1 MSLSPELPHPS
12 FAKIVVRTPGE
23 EGRDALKERLRG
35 AAANGLAPAARVRA
49 TQLVFS
55 PYSSFPVAFRVSG
68 PDVGQVRA
76 IADRVRAIML
86 ADPMMRT
93 VNTDWG
99 ERVPTLHLVLTR
111 AACARRG

>member
-23 EGRDALKERLRG
+23 EARDALKERLRG
-35 AAANGLAPAARVRA
+35 AAANGLDPAARVRA
-49 TQLVFS
+49 LQLVFG
-55 PYSSFPVAFRVSG
+55 PYSPFLVAFRVSG